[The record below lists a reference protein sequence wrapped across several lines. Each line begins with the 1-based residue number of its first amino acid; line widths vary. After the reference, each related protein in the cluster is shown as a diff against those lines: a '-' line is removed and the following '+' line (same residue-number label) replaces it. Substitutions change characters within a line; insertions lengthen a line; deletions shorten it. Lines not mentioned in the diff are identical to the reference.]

1 MRDKDAV
8 NASLLICEMF
18 VWYKSQGK
26 TLADALEAL
35 YAQYGFFETK
45 LLSFTFEGSAGFAH
59 MTELLDSLR
68 ISLPEELAG
77 QAVRQVI
84 DYDRDAMGLPRSN
97 VLRFLRDGGE
107 VVVRPS
113 GTEPKLKIYLTAA
126 RESREESRAML
137 ERLERQLTGL
147 VK

>member
-1 MRDKDAV
+1 MHDDTV
-8 NASLLICEMF
+8 
-18 VWYKSQGK
+18 
-26 TLADALEAL
+26 
-35 YAQYGFFETK
+35 
-45 LLSFTFEGSAGFAH
+45 
-59 MTELLDSLR
+59 SLR

-77 QAVRQVI
+77 EAVRQVI

-97 VLRFLRDGGE
+97 VLRFLLGGGE

>member
-1 MRDKDAV
+1 MEFIVIFR
-8 NASLLICEMF
+8 
-18 VWYKSQGK
+18 
-26 TLADALEAL
+26 
-35 YAQYGFFETK
+35 
-45 LLSFTFEGSAGFAH
+45 LSP
-59 MTELLDSLR
+59 
-68 ISLPEELAG
+68 PEKLAG

-84 DYDRDAMGLPRSN
+84 DYDRDETGLPRSN
-97 VLRFLRDGGE
+97 VLRFVLDGGE

-126 RESREESRAML
+126 RASREKSRAML